1 MREFRSVRLP
11 RDMNVRVRRPVVKT
25 LEEQH

>member
-11 RDMNVRVRRPVVKT
+11 RDMSVRVRRLVVKT
-25 LEEQH
+25 LKEQH